1 MLRAMAPS
9 RTSFA
14 ARLAFALAAL
24 ASLTTA
30 TALYDSDSPVVS
42 LDAKTFK
49 SRVTNDV
56 DAFVLVEFYAPWC
69 GHCKKLAPEY
79 EAAARALKKS
89 KTAATLA
96 AVDCDAHK
104 SLCDAHG
111 VSGFPTIKA
120 FLAGRAKG
128 SGSAYKPTTYSGSR
142 DEASIVRFCEDKTKE
157 KHSQDDPLAPRLAYE
172 HAHGFLHHGDVSAV
186 RAILLTSGEA
196 FGSASGA
203 GGPAWLASA
212 AVKFKKG
219 KTRTAVFAYARQED
233 DKGGVARNFGVKDFP
248 ALICARSDGNDN
260 GAFSTLR
267 ASELGTKAGDKI
279 RNAKAFVETCV
290 AASPDI
296 SNESTDAGL
305 AWKALPSFPPPRRPR
320 KVNDAKYA
328 ELTAANARD
337 VCLEGFAGTCVLLL
351 LHAPDGEGS
360 LPEHEILGSLARRY
374 RNDPLSFVWA
384 DVSDKHS
391 AACDFVKGF
400 GVDDETMKRAET
412 TPTLLAVKTGT
423 RNRFAVRVVDA
434 TKNTPEN
441 SDHSFTTNAYVRFVD
456 DILSGDVQF
465 KPLQT
470 VPEFEPEYL
479 RSSASASGVVE
490 FDAVLEEE
498 EAEGTSL
505 RFRGD
510 DTAST
515 TLADVDDEGEEIA
528 LDLEIVPDGSEGEE
542 VVTDDELR

>member
-1 MLRAMAPS
+1 MPRAMAPS
-9 RTSFA
+9 RTSFP

-128 SGSAYKPTTYSGSR
+128 SAYAPETYAGSR
-142 DEASIVRFCEDKTKE
+142 DEASIVRFCEVKSKE
-157 KHSQDDPLAPRLAYE
+157 KHSQEKDDPLAPRLAYE
-172 HAHGFLHHGDVSAV
+172 HAHGFLHHGDVTAP

-196 FGSASGA
+196 RGSASGA
-203 GGPAWLASA
+203 PGPAWLASA

-219 KTRTAVFAYARQED
+219 KTRSAVFAYARQED
-233 DKGGVARNFGVKDFP
+233 DKGGVARNFGVHDFP
-248 ALICARSDGNDN
+248 ALVCARSDGNEG
-260 GAFSTLR
+260 GAFVTLR
-267 ASELGTKAGDKI
+267 ASELGTKVGDKI
-279 RNAKAFVETCV
+279 RNAKAFVETC
-290 AASPDI
+290 ASSSLSDVK
-296 SNESTDAGL
+296 E
-305 AWKALPSFPPPRRPR
+305 WKALPSFPPPRRPR

-328 ELTAANARD
+328 QLTAENARD

-360 LPEHEILGSLARRY
+360 LPEHEVLGSLSRTY

-384 DVSDKHS
+384 DVSDKTS
-391 AACDFVKGF
+391 AACDFVRGF
-400 GVDDETMKRAET
+400 GVDDESIARAAT

-423 RNRFAVRVVDA
+423 RNRFAFRVVETPLTTDA
-434 TKNTPEN
+434 
-441 SDHSFTTNAYVRFVD
+441 FVRFVD
-456 DILSGDVQF
+456 DILSGDVPF
-465 KPLQT
+465 KPIQT
-470 VPEFEPEYL
+470 LPEFEPEYL
-479 RSSASASGVVE
+479 RDAKEKASGVVE
-490 FDAVLEEE
+490 FDDEEE
-498 EAEGTSL
+498 EEDAEGTARRLSE
-505 RFRGD
+505 RRG
-510 DTAST
+510 ASGSV
-515 TLADVDDEGEEIA
+515 TLADVDDEEGEEIA
-528 LDLEIVPDGSEGEE
+528 LDLEIVPDGEEGEE
-542 VVTDDELR
+542 MVADDELR

>member
-9 RTSFA
+9 RTSFT

-128 SGSAYKPTTYSGSR
+128 SGSAYKPETYSGSR
-142 DEASIVRFCEDKTKE
+142 DEASIVRFCEDKAKE

-203 GGPAWLASA
+203 SGPAWLASA

-248 ALICARSDGNDN
+248 ALVCVKSDGNDN

-296 SNESTDAGL
+296 SNESTNGGL

-328 ELTAANARD
+328 ELTATNARD

-360 LPEHEILGSLARRY
+360 LPEHEALGSLARRY

-423 RNRFAVRVVDA
+423 RNRFAVRVVDT
-434 TKNTPEN
+434 TKSTPEN

-479 RSSASASGVVE
+479 RDASGVVE
-490 FDAVLEEE
+490 FDDVLEEE

-515 TLADVDDEGEEIA
+515 TLTDVDDDEGEEIA